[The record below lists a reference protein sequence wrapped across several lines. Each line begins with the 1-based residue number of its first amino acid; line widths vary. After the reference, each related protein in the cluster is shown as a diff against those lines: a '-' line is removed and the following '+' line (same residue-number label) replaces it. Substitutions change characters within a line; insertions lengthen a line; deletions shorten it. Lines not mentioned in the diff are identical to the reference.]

1 MIEDEKDKAIDAL
14 EEQKKAAEDSYNAQI
29 KLLEDEKKA
38 LQDKIDKIKE
48 ENEDREEAIDLQK
61 KQLELARAENQKTIL
76 QYTEDRGFIYT
87 TDDEAIRDAKDE
99 LDSAK
104 TDAEIRALEKQQD
117 ALDKQIDSIQEMID
131 ASNEYWDA
139 QIEQAENY
147 YDTMIKG
154 LEEYKSRWE
163 ELSDL
168 QEHAEMIALLQEL
181 GLTEEDLLN
190 ESSGAFD
197 RLRTSYL
204 GILKDLNTG
213 NQGVL
218 DGLSKLAD
226 IDMSNIPSF
235 LSEMQG
241 YIDSISGMDV
251 TALSDGLND
260 VSDGFSNIADSASS
274 AASAISGSG
283 TSTAKPKSNTSKD
296 GSQESTS
303 NTGNGSSL
311 TEAIGKLAQDGVQEI
326 TKISDAFAGEDG
338 EGTSVTGAIQKVID
352 KVGNADTEGGDSES
366 LMSTLS
372 EQTTQALDE
381 ENGIPAQKTAWEEM
395 NTPLNDAVDS
405 ITTLQSTLEDMDGK
419 EFTVTLNMIGN
430 AASLGTEL
438 LSKFATSG
446 NAKVEGTADIKGTAN
461 AQGNWGIKES
471 GRTLVGELGQEIWV
485 HSKEGTFE
493 TVGDNGAEFINPEKG
508 DIIFNHMQ
516 TRQLLDKGNIIS
528 RGKAY
533 ADGSVLVNGN
543 VKTPVIPMEQLSFL
557 EYQERLEKCAAAL
570 GRSVEEL
577 LNPLNIIA
585 LDIKKETGM
594 GRFMEN
600 INNVSNVTNNKNV
613 QPSISVGDINITCPG
628 VTSQE
633 VAKQIGIEV
642 NKLFNGF
649 SSDAYQYSMI
659 RK

>member
-1 MIEDEKDKAIDAL
+1 MEA
-14 EEQKKAAEDSYNAQI
+14 QKKAAEDSYNAQI
-29 KLLEDEKKA
+29 KLLENEKKA

-48 ENEDREEAIDLQK
+48 ENKDREEAIDLQK
-61 KQLELARAENQKTIL
+61 LQLNLAKAENQKTIR

-87 TDDEAIRDAKDE
+87 TDGDAIRDAKNE

-104 TDAEIRALEKQQD
+104 SDAEIRKLEKQQN
-117 ALDKQIDSIQEMID
+117 ALDKQIDSIQEMLD

-139 QIEQAENY
+139 QIEQTEKY
-147 YDTMIKG
+147 YDTIIKG
-154 LEEYKSRWE
+154 MEEYKSRWE

-218 DGLSKLAD
+218 DGLSQLANV
-226 IDMSNIPSF
+226 DMGNIPSF

-283 TSTAKPKSNTSKD
+283 TSTAKPNSNASENV
-296 GSQESTS
+296 SQESTS

-311 TEAIGKLAQDGVQEI
+311 TDAIGKLAQDGVQEI

-352 KVGNADTEGGDSES
+352 KVGNADTENGDSES

-430 AASLGTEL
+430 AASLGTEI

-485 HSKEGTFE
+485 HSKDGTFE

-516 TRQLLDKGNIIS
+516 TRQLLDKGNITG

-533 ADGSVLVNGN
+533 ADGTALVNGN
-543 VKTPVIPMEQLSFL
+543 VDSAMVQAQRPYIAL
-557 EYQERLEKCAAAL
+557 EQERLEKCMDAL
-570 GRSVEEL
+570 GHTASNML
-577 LNPLNIIA
+577 SPMNIIA
-585 LDIKKETGM
+585 QNMKEMMQGTVSNIS
-594 GRFMEN
+594 N
-600 INNVSNVTNNKNV
+600 INNNKNS
-613 QPSISVGDINITCPG
+613 QSIAIGDINITCPG
-628 VTSQE
+628 ITSQE
-633 VAKQIGIEV
+633 VTKQIGIEV
-642 NKLFNGF
+642 NNLFRGF